1 MSASRLA
8 YLFSSYMREQC
19 SAVEKEEL
27 MALIADPE
35 NKEMVQELIYGVIS
49 STGEERIMPDDQSA
63 AVLDYVLHHHK
74 TGGVIVMKKKRP
86 FGASWKQIA
95 AAAILIFFISGAVY
109 YRQGGSR
116 KTEFA
121 EKPSASPATILPGG
135 NRAMLTTAD
144 GSVIV
149 LDSMQNGLL
158 SQQGNTDIKKQGASL
173 IYHTAASAAEGEAVF
188 NTLSTPRGGQYQ
200 LTLPDGS
207 RVWLNAA
214 SSLRYP
220 VAFTGD
226 VRDVELAGEAYFEIA
241 KNKEKPFSVN
251 VGGMRVE
258 VLGTHFNIKAYKE
271 EDAIRTSLLE
281 GQVKVVKG
289 GLTDML
295 QPGQQAIL
303 HAASGRFKKV
313 NANMDGVVA
322 WKNGLFQFD
331 GDDITG
337 IMRQI
342 DRWYD
347 VEVIYSDKVP
357 VRRFEGK
364 ISRNAQLSD
373 VLHIL
378 ELSGVKFKVEGK
390 KIIVQ

>member
-1 MSASRLA
+1 
-8 YLFSSYMREQC
+8 
-19 SAVEKEEL
+19 

-35 NKEMVQELIYGVIS
+35 NKEMVQELIYDVIS
-49 STGEERIMPDDQSA
+49 NTGEERIMPHDQSA
-63 AVLDYVLHHHK
+63 AVLDYILHHHK
-74 TGGVIVMKKKRP
+74 ADGVIVMEKKP
-86 FGASWKQIA
+86 LFGISWKQIA

-109 YRQGGSR
+109 YRQVGSR

-121 EKPSASPATILPGG
+121 EKSAANPATILPGG

-158 SQQGNTDIKKQGASL
+158 SQQGNTNIKKQGASL
-173 IYHTAASAAEGEAVF
+173 VYHTAAPVAAAEVVF

-214 SSLRYP
+214 SSLHYP
-220 VAFTGD
+220 VAFTGN
-226 VRDVELAGEAYFEIA
+226 VRNVELSGEAYFEIA
-241 KNKEKPFSVN
+241 PNKEKPFRVN

-281 GQVKVVKG
+281 GKVKVVKG

-303 HAASGRFKKV
+303 HAESGGFKKINV
-313 NANMDGVVA
+313 NMDGVIA

-347 VEVIYSDKVP
+347 VEVVYSDKVP

>member
-1 MSASRLA
+1 MSALRLA
-8 YLFSSYMREQC
+8 SLFNSYMHQQC
-19 SAVEKEEL
+19 SAAEKEEL
-27 MALIADPE
+27 MALIADPG
-35 NKEMVQELIYGVIS
+35 NKEMVQELIYDVIN
-49 STGEERIMPDDQSA
+49 STGDEKIMSDDQSA
-63 AVLDYVLHHHK
+63 AVLDYVLHYNEA
-74 TGGVIVMKKKRP
+74 GGAIPLKRKRLSWI
-86 FGASWKQIA
+86 SWKRVA
-95 AAAILIFFISGAVY
+95 AAAVLVFFISGVVY
-109 YRQGGSR
+109 RYGRD
-116 KTEFA
+116 KKNELA
-121 EKPSASPATILPGG
+121 EKKVESPAVILPGG
-135 NRAMLTTAD
+135 NRAMLTIAD
-144 GSVIV
+144 GNVIV

-173 IYHTAASAAEGEAVF
+173 VYHTAAPVATEEAVF

-214 SSLRYP
+214 SSLHFP
-220 VAFTGD
+220 VAFTGS
-226 VRDVELAGEAYFEIA
+226 VRDVELTGEAYFEIA
-241 KNKEKPFSVN
+241 ENKEKPFRVK

-258 VLGTHFNIKAYKE
+258 VLGTHFNVKAYKE

-281 GQVKVVKG
+281 GKVKVVKG

-303 HAASGRFKKV
+303 HTASGGYKKINV
-313 NANMDGVVA
+313 NMDGVVA

-347 VEVIYSDKVP
+347 VEVVYPDKVP

-364 ISRNAQLSD
+364 ISRNAQLTD

-390 KIIVQ
+390 KITVQ

>member
-8 YLFSSYMREQC
+8 CLFNRYVHQQC
-19 SAVEKEEL
+19 SAAEKEEL
-27 MALIADPE
+27 MALIADPG
-35 NKEMVQELIYGVIS
+35 NKEMVQELIYDVIN
-49 STGEERIMPDDQSA
+49 STGDEKIMPGHQSA
-63 AVLDYVLHHHK
+63 AVLDYVLHYNK
-74 TGGVIVMKKKRP
+74 ADGAIPLKRKRLSWI
-86 FGASWKQIA
+86 SWKRIA
-95 AAAILIFFISGAVY
+95 AAVVLVFFISGVVY
-109 YRQGGSR
+109 RYGGG
-116 KTEFA
+116 KKNELA
-121 EKPSASPATILPGG
+121 EKKVESPAIILPGG
-135 NRAMLTTAD
+135 NRAMLTMAD
-144 GSVIV
+144 GNVIV

-158 SQQGNTDIKKQGASL
+158 SQQGNTNIKKQGASL
-173 IYHTAASAAEGEAVF
+173 VYHTASPVDPEEAVF

-214 SSLRYP
+214 SSLHFP
-220 VAFTGD
+220 VAFTGSA
-226 VRDVELAGEAYFEIA
+226 RDVELTGEAYFEIA
-241 KNKEKPFSVN
+241 ENKAKPFRVK
-251 VGGMRVE
+251 VGGMSVE
-258 VLGTHFNIKAYKE
+258 VLGTHFNVKAYKE

-281 GQVKVVKG
+281 GKVKVVKE

-303 HAASGRFKKV
+303 HTASGGYKKINV
-313 NANMDGVVA
+313 NMDGVVA

-347 VEVIYSDKVP
+347 VEVVYPDKVP

-364 ISRNAQLSD
+364 ISRNAQLTD

-390 KIIVQ
+390 TITVQ